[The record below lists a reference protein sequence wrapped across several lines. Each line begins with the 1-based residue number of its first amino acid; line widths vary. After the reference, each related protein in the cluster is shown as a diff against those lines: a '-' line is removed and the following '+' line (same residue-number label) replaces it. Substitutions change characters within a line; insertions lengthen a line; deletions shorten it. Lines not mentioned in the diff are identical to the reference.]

1 MASYIQWNCDC
12 VVSLWGADICEGL
25 VEGISV
31 EIVAGDAVNI
41 VLCCCM
47 MAVCSSFCNG
57 SSPAVWT
64 AACVLDIMDVGS
76 LKYS

>member
-1 MASYIQWNCDC
+1 M
-12 VVSLWGADICEGL
+12 VSLWGEDINEGPVEGL
-25 VEGISV
+25 SV

-41 VLCCCM
+41 VLCCCCM
-47 MAVCSSFCNG
+47 MALPSSFGNG

-64 AACVLDIMDVGS
+64 AACVLDIVDIGN